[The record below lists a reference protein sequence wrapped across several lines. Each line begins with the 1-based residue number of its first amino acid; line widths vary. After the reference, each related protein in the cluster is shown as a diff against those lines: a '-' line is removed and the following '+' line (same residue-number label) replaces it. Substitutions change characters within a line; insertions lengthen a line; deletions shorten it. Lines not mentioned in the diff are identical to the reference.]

1 MTSVSKNV
9 YIDKLDDIVNKYN
22 NTYHSTIKIKPVDVK
37 SNIYWLQQ
45 KENNKD
51 PKFKIGDTV
60 KISKYKNSFEKVYTP
75 NWSEEVFVIK
85 KDEIQ
90 SHRHILLRILME
102 KKLLE
107 PFTKTN
113 CKKKM
118 INKKRKTKNRIKK

>member
-75 NWSEEVFVIK
+75 NWSEKVFVIK